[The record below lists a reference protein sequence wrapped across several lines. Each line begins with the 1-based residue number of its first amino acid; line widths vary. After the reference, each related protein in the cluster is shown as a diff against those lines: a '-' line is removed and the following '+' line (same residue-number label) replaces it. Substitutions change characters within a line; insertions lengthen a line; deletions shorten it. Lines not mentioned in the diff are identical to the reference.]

1 MNLRE
6 SIINGIIFWKRRLL
20 AALLLRNEIR
30 KFNKLGYTLIS
41 DGTSLIKHALNLG
54 EQLRFEFM
62 IHGRGGGGLVRKGLQ
77 YWITISNQQHQQRVN
92 FKSSKWRKGISL
104 QCVVVACFTF
114 GFTEKKILAYTK
126 YTISY
131 NNSITY
137 VIPSLKVIV

>member
-62 IHGRGGGGLVRKGLQ
+62 IHGRGGGFSEKGASVLD
-77 YWITISNQQHQQRVN
+77 YHQQPAAPA
-92 FKSSKWRKGISL
+92 
-104 QCVVVACFTF
+104 ACKF
-114 GFTEKKILAYTK
+114 
-126 YTISY
+126 
-131 NNSITY
+131 
-137 VIPSLKVIV
+137 